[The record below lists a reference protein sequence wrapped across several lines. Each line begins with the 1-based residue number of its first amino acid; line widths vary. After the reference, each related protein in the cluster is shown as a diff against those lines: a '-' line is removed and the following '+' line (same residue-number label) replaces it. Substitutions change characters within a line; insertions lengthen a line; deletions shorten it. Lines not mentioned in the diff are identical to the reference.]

1 MERYVSGTIFVDE
14 QANKQNEAGLK
25 KGIIIAVIAATIIA
39 LLVTRK
45 LFVVLSVYVMTVLN
59 FIVSASIYSLFVDN
73 GTLPITNVTPL
84 ALGIGSFLLSILSVF
99 GLYYRAASIFSANKS
114 NEASFILAL
123 QEKHYSLLVSHLV
136 FAALSFGLTFT
147 TFQITKSLSV
157 LAVLGVVSYLISVT
171 FLPALFSIFG
181 KLLSFPGAK
190 SSTFAGWQKWN
201 SAITKRGGIFVLIA
215 FVVAAPLVGFY
226 KQAVAYSTADGLP
239 NTDAAKGSRV
249 IANEFGEGVTTPLKI
264 VIENSNGWN
273 SVAGMTSI
281 EALSRSLSHID
292 GVKSIRSATRPFS
305 SELDPLMLVSQATTL
320 KDGLGK
326 GNDGVNQIR
335 EGLQGAKDQLESNA
349 PKLKQAT
356 DGIDQLI
363 NGTTKLQTGMGKLEG
378 GLSQIEA
385 GLRKGS
391 VGAKQ
396 LHDGLGIAKDSTKKL
411 LAGSKQLLAGYQTIE
426 SNFSLLTSGVAE
438 IKSNLAKIQRIV
450 QGSQELTSGIGQKY
464 PNVASD
470 QLYLQLQGTLTLLN
484 SSLTAFISK
493 VGEAEKGASLL
504 SAGLKKANGGMKQVV
519 DGQTA
524 LIAGLTKLYVGM
536 GQLQN
541 GITRAA
547 DGESLVLSNIPKV
560 TDGLGQLKGGQT
572 QLGDGIGLFVDKVG
586 ELQDGL
592 GKAVGGL
599 TQIHDGLNNAQGYL
613 TNLSKSVN
621 PSLAGWYL
629 PEEALSKPEFN
640 KIYDNYMSE
649 DRNVTF
655 VYVTFDKSP
664 LSNKGATLVDQVY
677 KTTNKSLEDQGITN
691 AKTAV
696 SDDPATVYSLK
707 PIISKDIKWLLEY
720 SLIVAFLLLALAYR
734 NVYFAIITVVGAG
747 LAYVVGLAA
756 SEEIFMDQYGQ
767 IGLKFLVPVFTL
779 NLVFT
784 LSCSVL
790 AQLYKTN
797 HEEPAQ
803 FFASNIASMFAVSMT
818 VLATFVGL
826 LFSESYLF
834 VQVALAST
842 VGLVALGLCIIPIL
856 YPIFAKKLLNDSVEE
871 TVHSNPA
878 ITIEN

>member
-1 MERYVSGTIFVDE
+1 
-14 QANKQNEAGLK
+14 
-25 KGIIIAVIAATIIA
+25 
-39 LLVTRK
+39 
-45 LFVVLSVYVMTVLN
+45 
-59 FIVSASIYSLFVDN
+59 
-73 GTLPITNVTPL
+73 
-84 ALGIGSFLLSILSVF
+84 
-99 GLYYRAASIFSANKS
+99 
-114 NEASFILAL
+114 
-123 QEKHYSLLVSHLV
+123 
-136 FAALSFGLTFT
+136 
-147 TFQITKSLSV
+147 
-157 LAVLGVVSYLISVT
+157 
-171 FLPALFSIFG
+171 
-181 KLLSFPGAK
+181 
-190 SSTFAGWQKWN
+190 
-201 SAITKRGGIFVLIA
+201 
-215 FVVAAPLVGFY
+215 
-226 KQAVAYSTADGLP
+226 
-239 NTDAAKGSRV
+239 V
-249 IANEFGEGVTTPLKI
+249 IANEFGEGTTTPLKI
-264 VIENSNGWN
+264 VLDNPNGWN
-273 SVAGMTSI
+273 NVAGMTSI

-349 PKLKQAT
+349 PKLKEAT
-356 DGIDQLI
+356 DGIDKLV
-363 NGTTKLQTGMGKLEG
+363 NGTTKLQTGMGKLQG

-411 LAGSKQLLAGYQTIE
+411 LDGSKQLLAGYQTIE
-426 SNFSLLTSGVAE
+426 TNFNLLASGVGD
-438 IKSNLAKIQRIV
+438 IKLNLAKIQSVVR
-450 QGSQELTSGIGQKY
+450 GSQGVATEIGQKY
-464 PNVASD
+464 PTVATD
-470 QLYLQLQGTLTLLN
+470 QLYLQLQGTLNLLN
-484 SSLTAFISK
+484 TSLTAFISK
-493 VGEAEKGASLL
+493 VGEAEKGAGLL

-524 LIAGLTKLYVGM
+524 LIAGLTKLYDGM

-547 DGESLVLSNIPKV
+547 DGQSLVLSNIPKV

-572 QLGDGIGLFVDKVG
+572 QLGDGIGLFVNKVG
-586 ELQDGL
+586 ELKDGL

-599 TQIHDGLNNAQGYL
+599 NQIHDGLNTAQGYL
-613 TNLSKSVN
+613 TNLSNSVN

-629 PEEALSKPEFN
+629 PEDALSKPEFN

-664 LSNKGATLVDQVY
+664 LSNKGANLVDQVY
-677 KTTNKSLEDQGITN
+677 NTTNKSLKDQGITN

-707 PIISKDIKWLLEY
+707 PIVSKDIKWLLEY
-720 SLIVAFLLLALAYR
+720 SFIVAFLLLALAYR
-734 NVYFAIITVVGAG
+734 NVYFAILAVSGAG
-747 LAYVVGLAA
+747 LSYVVGLAA
-756 SEEIFMDQYGQ
+756 SEEYFMNHYGQ
-767 IGLKFLVPVFTL
+767 IGLKFLVPVIAL
-779 NLVFT
+779 PLVFT
-784 LSCSVL
+784 LSCTVM

-797 HEEPAQ
+797 TKEHAE
-803 FFASNIASMFAVSMT
+803 FFASNTASMFAVCMT
-818 VLATFVGL
+818 LLATFAGL

-856 YPIFAKKLLNDSVEE
+856 YPIFAKKLINDSVEE
-871 TVHSNPA
+871 TVHSN
-878 ITIEN
+878 TGVSVTD